1 MRRPDASIA
10 RFLAPALAASLLV
23 ACGDGGGEPASVSFV
38 QPQDGATIQGSN
50 VQVALEAGGVEI
62 TSADIQEPGTAHHH
76 VFVDR
81 DVTPL
86 SDTIPS
92 GVPGILHYGRGQTE
106 FEIQDLA
113 PGEHRLIAV
122 LAEWNHIPLDPPATD
137 TVFITVEAEGDEM
150 DDGDGDDM
158 DGGDDGGADA
168 DN

>member
-23 ACGDGGGEPASVSFV
+23 ACGDGGDEPASVSFV
-38 QPQDGATIQGSN
+38 QPQDGATIQGSD
-50 VQVALEAGGVEI
+50 VQVALEASGVEI
-62 TSADIQEPGTAHHH
+62 TSADIHEPGTAHHH

-92 GVPGILHYGRGQTE
+92 GVSGILHYGRGQTE
-106 FEIQDLA
+106 FEIRDLA

-122 LAEWNHIPLDPPATD
+122 LADWNHIPLDPPATD
-137 TVFITVEAEGDEM
+137 TVFITVEAEGD
-150 DDGDGDDM
+150 GM
-158 DGGDDGGADA
+158 DGADDGGADA
-168 DN
+168 EN

>member
-1 MRRPDASIA
+1 MRRPETFPA
-10 RFLAPALAASLLV
+10 RLLAPALALSLL
-23 ACGDGGGEPASVSFV
+23 AGCGGDTGGPASVSFA
-38 QPQDGATIQGSN
+38 QPEDGAVVQGPD
-50 VQVALEAGGVEI
+50 VQVALEASGVEI
-62 TSADIQEPGTAHHH
+62 TSADIHEPGTGHHH

-122 LAEWNHIPLDPPATD
+122 VADWSHIPLDPPAMD
-137 TVFITVEAEGDEM
+137 TISITVEAPPSEE
-150 DDGDGDDM
+150 
-158 DGGDDGGADA
+158 
-168 DN
+168 